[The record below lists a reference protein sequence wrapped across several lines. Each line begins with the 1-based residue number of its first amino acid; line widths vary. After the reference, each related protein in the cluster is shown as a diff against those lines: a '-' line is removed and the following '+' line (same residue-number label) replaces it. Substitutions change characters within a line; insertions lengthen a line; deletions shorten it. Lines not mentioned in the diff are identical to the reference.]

1 MKIQENVS
9 KKRKKKTK
17 RCHNMTCHR
26 VCDQSNT
33 TGVTCGAGTAYP
45 FGTPGF
51 TSGFSVVLVAL
62 SLVFLRNV
70 L

>member
-1 MKIQENVS
+1 MENERT
-9 KKRKKKTK
+9 KK
-17 RCHNMTCHR
+17 CHNMICHR
-26 VCDQSNT
+26 VCNRSNT

-45 FGTPGF
+45 SETPVF

-62 SLVFLRNV
+62 TLVFLRNV